1 MQSGRNQ
8 GYRTVEGHDMVHERE
23 GVWLD
28 ATSSERRG
36 KKR

>member
-1 MQSGRNQ
+1 MQSGRKQ
-8 GYRTVEGHDMVHERE
+8 GYCAVEGHDMVHEME
-23 GVWLD
+23 GVRLD